1 MPVRKFH
8 SVEEM
13 NQPVWRRPG
22 DPELYEAITALWK
35 LGRRTSKTQFTP
47 GVRRF
52 RSIEEMDAAQDILR
66 VR

>member
-22 DPELYEAITALWK
+22 DPDLYEAIRAVWN
-35 LGRRTSKTQFTP
+35 LGRRMSKARFTH

-52 RSIEEMDAAQDILR
+52 RSIEEMDEAQR
-66 VR
+66 NK